1 MNFFSY
7 ELCNNRPGLYSA
19 VDPTNNDTYPSDL
32 LGLVK
37 WTSNYM
43 WDEMGGY
50 NNNIAN
56 VTLFEEMKVHV
67 FYIMIRLRDNI
78 SYAVAVQVTNL

>member
-1 MNFFSY
+1 
-7 ELCNNRPGLYSA
+7 
-19 VDPTNNDTYPSDL
+19 
-32 LGLVK
+32 
-37 WTSNYM
+37 
-43 WDEMGGY
+43 MGGY

-56 VTLFEEMKVHV
+56 VTLFEEMEVHV